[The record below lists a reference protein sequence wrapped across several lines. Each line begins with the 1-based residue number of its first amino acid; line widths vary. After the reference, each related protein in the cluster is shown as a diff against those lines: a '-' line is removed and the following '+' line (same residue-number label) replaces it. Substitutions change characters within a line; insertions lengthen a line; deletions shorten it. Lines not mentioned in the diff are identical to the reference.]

1 MRSSMLTVVALLAGL
16 SAPAVPAAPTPP
28 DEVVKKTTAD
38 LQAIIQQRQDE
49 FRKDPAKL
57 YALME
62 TMVVPRFDVKYIAQ
76 LILARHWRGASE
88 AQRERFQVAFKNMLV
103 RTYASALVDNS
114 DSVKAEWAPLRL
126 PADAK
131 EATVDSRLLRP
142 GKPPV
147 PIGFA
152 MRLTGDEWKIYDIVI
167 ENLSLVQNFRSQISS
182 EIKRSNLDAVI
193 DKLEQGGTVTPATA
207 SAQAGS

>member
-1 MRSSMLTVVALLAGL
+1 MRSLRIAVFGALAVLTHA
-16 SAPAVPAAPTPP
+16 SAIAAPTPP
-28 DEVVKKTTAD
+28 DEVVKTTTAK
-38 LQAIIQQRQDE
+38 LQDVIQQRKDE

-57 YALME
+57 YELME

-103 RTYASALVDNS
+103 RTYATALVDNS
-114 DSVKAEWAPLRL
+114 DSVQAEWLPLRM

-131 EATVDSRLLRP
+131 ETTVDSKLLRP

-152 MRLTGDEWKIYDIVI
+152 MRLAGDEWKIYDIVI

-182 EIKRSNLDAVI
+182 EIKRSSLDAVI
-193 DKLEQGGTVTPATA
+193 TKLEQGEAVAPTTA
-207 SAQAGS
+207 SAKTGS